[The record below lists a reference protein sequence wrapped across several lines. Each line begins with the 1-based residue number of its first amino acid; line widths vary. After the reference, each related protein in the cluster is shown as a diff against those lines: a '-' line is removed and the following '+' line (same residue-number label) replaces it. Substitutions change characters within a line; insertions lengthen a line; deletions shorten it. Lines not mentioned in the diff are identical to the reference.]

1 MKPTDAYAHQSPIDA
16 RRQQV
21 SLQRRFVA
29 NYKRLDRMHLRQL
42 RPKAV
47 EFLQPGYALRKLGV
61 QVVSIGRIVRG
72 DEHRLTAGDAGQQR
86 KSAQAHIARRN
97 TQSTVL
103 LKRRRS
109 LFRIRGAI
117 QTQLAILRSAQ
128 FDSG

>member
-29 NYKRLDRMHLRQL
+29 NYKRLDRMHLRNCAQ
-42 RPKAV
+42 RRSNS
-47 EFLQPGYALRKLGV
+47 FSRALPSASWESKLF
-61 QVVSIGRIVRG
+61 SIGRIVRG

-109 LFRIRGAI
+109 LFRIRGDNPNAVGNPP
-117 QTQLAILRSAQ
+117 LRTI
-128 FDSG
+128 